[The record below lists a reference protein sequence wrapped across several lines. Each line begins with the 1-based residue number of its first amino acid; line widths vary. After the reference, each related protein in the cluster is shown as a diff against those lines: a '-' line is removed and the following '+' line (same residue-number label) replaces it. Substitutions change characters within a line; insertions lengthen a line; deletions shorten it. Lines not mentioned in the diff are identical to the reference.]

1 MNEIKKL
8 NAHVNTRLL
17 QMFRFVIGT
26 FHSVDVVS
34 PRAELYFFFV
44 IYENTGLC
52 EAERMRVT
60 FTSEAFTEAA

>member
-1 MNEIKKL
+1 
-8 NAHVNTRLL
+8 
-17 QMFRFVIGT
+17 MFRVVIVI

-34 PRAELYFFFV
+34 PRAELYFFYV

-60 FTSEAFTEAA
+60 FTSDAFTEAA

>member
-1 MNEIKKL
+1 
-8 NAHVNTRLL
+8 
-17 QMFRFVIGT
+17 MFRFVIGT

-34 PRAELYFFFV
+34 PRAELYFFYV

-52 EAERMRVT
+52 EAEMMRVT